1 MLISG
6 AFELIQRP
14 ITLTNTL
21 PFCAAVGGMLG
32 ALWDYVRNPKAG
44 FPTTPSL
51 RGAMLG
57 ALFAI
62 CLIGFGSSLD
72 ALKAAVG
79 PHGRVPNIVPPALVR
94 IVGLVGLA
102 VITFVVSTF
111 PRTQFWPP
119 VLVIETA
126 RPSRE
131 GLRAISR
138 TALCGAL
145 GRSKSPSTQDGSYRE
160 PKRTR

>member
-1 MLISG
+1 MIAI

-21 PFCAAVGGMLG
+21 PFIAVVGGMLG

-57 ALFAI
+57 ALFSI
-62 CLIGFGSSLD
+62 CLIGFGSHLD

-79 PHGRVPNIVPPALVR
+79 PHGHVPNLFPPMLVR
-94 IVGLVGLA
+94 IVGLVGL
-102 VITFVVSTF
+102 VVTTFVVSTM
-111 PRTQFWPP
+111 PRIKFWSF
-119 VLVIETA
+119 E
-126 RPSRE
+126 
-131 GLRAISR
+131 
-138 TALCGAL
+138 
-145 GRSKSPSTQDGSYRE
+145 STGSCDQASE
-160 PKRTR
+160 IDAVKR